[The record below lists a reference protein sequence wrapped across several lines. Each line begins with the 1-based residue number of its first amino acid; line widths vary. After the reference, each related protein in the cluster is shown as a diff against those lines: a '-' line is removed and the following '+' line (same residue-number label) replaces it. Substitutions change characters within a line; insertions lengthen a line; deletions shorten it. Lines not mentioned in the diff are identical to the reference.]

1 MPTLQDRIV
10 LVIGRGDGIGG
21 AVVLAARA
29 AGAKVV
35 VAGREPAPLKAAYP
49 DLTVETVDVS
59 DEASIASLAVRL
71 GTVDHV
77 VSTVSARARGPVG
90 ELYADAVTLS
100 FRTKVVGAI
109 MLAKHLA
116 PIMPSDGSFVLFS
129 GASGRK
135 SAPGS
140 LAVGTT
146 NGAVDTLTRALAVE
160 LAPIRVN
167 AIAPG
172 TVDTGAYDGL
182 GEERKTALLT
192 HRAEHSP
199 AGRIGTSDDIAE
211 AVVFALANT
220 YLTGVS
226 LNVDGG
232 EPLV

>member
-1 MPTLQDRIV
+1 MSTLQDHTV
-10 LVIGRGDGIGG
+10 LVIGRGGGIAG

-35 VAGREPAPLKAAYP
+35 VAGRDPAPLKAAYP
-49 DLTVETVDVS
+49 DLPVETVDVT
-59 DEASIASLAVRL
+59 DETSIASLAVRL
-71 GTVDHV
+71 GSVDHV
-77 VSTVSARARGPVG
+77 VSTVSARARGRVG
-90 ELYADAVTLS
+90 ELDADAVTLS

-135 SAPGS
+135 SAPGF

-199 AGRIGTSDDIAE
+199 AGRIGTADDIAA
-211 AVVFALANT
+211 AVVFALTNT

>member
-1 MPTLQDRIV
+1 MSTLHDRTV
-10 LVIGRGDGIGG
+10 LVIGRGDGIAG
-21 AVVLAARA
+21 AVVDAARA
-29 AGAKVV
+29 AGANVV
-35 VAGREPAPLKAAYP
+35 VAGRDPAPLKAAYP
-49 DLTVETVDVS
+49 DLTVETIDVT

-71 GTVDHV
+71 GRVDHV
-77 VSTVSARARGPVG
+77 VSTVSARARGLVG
-90 ELYADAVTLS
+90 ELDADAVTLS

-135 SAPGS
+135 SAPG
-140 LAVGTT
+140 
-146 NGAVDTLTRALAVE
+146 
-160 LAPIRVN
+160 
-167 AIAPG
+167 

-182 GEERKTALLT
+182 GEVRKSALLA

-199 AGRIGTSDDIAE
+199 AGRIGTTDDIAT